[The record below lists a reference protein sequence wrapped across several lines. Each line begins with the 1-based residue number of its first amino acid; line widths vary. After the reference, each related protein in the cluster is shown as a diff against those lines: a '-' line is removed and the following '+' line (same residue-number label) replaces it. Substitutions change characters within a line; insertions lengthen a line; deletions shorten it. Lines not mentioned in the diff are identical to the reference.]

1 MHDIDITIP
10 RHQTIGIV
18 GESGAGKTTFF
29 HLLTGLLE
37 PSRGTIEVSGH
48 NYRTLNRASLR
59 SLIGYVPQD
68 PVIINDT
75 IANNICLYDC
85 DPSRSECR
93 TMITAAAKAAN
104 CESFLRDAESGLDTM
119 VGDRGMR
126 LSGGQR
132 QRIAIARELFKDPEL
147 LIFDEATSSL
157 DSDTEAYV
165 QESIDKLRGER
176 TIVIIAHRLSTV
188 RQCDRLFVFA
198 EGNIVEQGSFAE
210 LYNNAES
217 TLRRMS
223 DRQGVRPLELA

>member
-1 MHDIDITIP
+1 
-10 RHQTIGIV
+10 
-18 GESGAGKTTFF
+18 
-29 HLLTGLLE
+29 
-37 PSRGTIEVSGH
+37 
-48 NYRTLNRASLR
+48 
-59 SLIGYVPQD
+59 
-68 PVIINDT
+68 
-75 IANNICLYDC
+75 
-85 DPSRSECR
+85 
-93 TMITAAAKAAN
+93 MITAAAKAAN